1 MITRSVIRSSIF
13 WTAWSI
19 VALLLGFVV
28 YVLLV
33 FFNV

>member
-1 MITRSVIRSSIF
+1 MIKRSVIQSSIF

-28 YVLLV
+28 YNLLV
-33 FFNV
+33 IFVV